1 MGNNVANLVP
11 SSINSTLSVVKKPKA
26 FGDQLLKA
34 SEQQVL
40 TVGLSI
46 VDQIKKEIEYII
58 LQKIQLDVNHS
69 QNLRNL
75 KIKNEKGI
83 LVDNPPKSYAYT
95 NAVNTEIQNYNT
107 NKNNL
112 QEQQYKLGQQLSAE
126 LFSPY
131 EKAKTAYNNLRNKL
145 SSNKNNSQQQQ
156 STVNAKRI
164 RTLTKTLVP
173 VLTLVI
179 TEVLVNIIDEN
190 SKLQTLV
197 DTTNKTIEAAN
208 ASGDPDLLSQATNAR
223 NAALNAINAVEQ
235 KILNVEQQLQKIQIY
250 INVFNIVINIVISL
264 PIPTAV
270 PPGVGIPVSVITKL
284 DQILQNAL
292 KITSGLST
300 LLTIINSVLQ
310 EAIANLENLKT
321 ELENINGA
329 IESATTNL
337 PLDQLTI
344 ALNDITANSNNFPPY
359 KGYTFAIKEEQNN
372 PGETVS
378 GFKRHYAVALNS
390 NGVVIYTSAYSFTQD
405 PQVLVDQL
413 KLAIDQGSANISIS

>member
-11 SSINSTLSVVKKPKA
+11 SSINSTLSVVEKPKA

-34 SEQQVL
+34 SEQEVL

-83 LVDNPPKSYAYT
+83 LVDDAYT
-95 NAVNTEIQNYNT
+95 NAINTENQNYNT

-112 QEQQYKLGQQLSAE
+112 QEQQDKFNQQLSAE
-126 LFSPY
+126 LLGPY
-131 EKAKTAYNNLRNKL
+131 EKAKTAYNTLRKKL
-145 SSNKNNSQQQQ
+145 SSNKNISQQLK
-156 STVNAKRI
+156 SIVNIKRI
-164 RTLTKTLVP
+164 RILTKTLVP

>member
-11 SSINSTLSVVKKPKA
+11 SSINSTLSVVEKPKA

-34 SEQQVL
+34 SEQVVL

-83 LVDNPPKSYAYT
+83 LVDDAYT
-95 NAVNTEIQNYNT
+95 NAINTENQNYNT

-112 QEQQYKLGQQLSAE
+112 QEQQDKFNQQLSAE

-131 EKAKTAYNNLRNKL
+131 EKAKTAYNTLRKKL
-145 SSNKNNSQQQQ
+145 SSNKNISQQLK
-156 STVNAKRI
+156 SIVNIKRI
-164 RTLTKTLVP
+164 RILTKTLVP

-197 DTTNKTIEAAN
+197 DITNKTIEAAN

-264 PIPTAV
+264 PIPTAA

>member
-11 SSINSTLSVVKKPKA
+11 SSINSTLSVVEKPKA

-34 SEQQVL
+34 SEQVVL

-83 LVDNPPKSYAYT
+83 LVDDAYT
-95 NAVNTEIQNYNT
+95 NAINTENQNYNT

-112 QEQQYKLGQQLSAE
+112 QEQQDKFNQQLSAE
-126 LFSPY
+126 LLGPY
-131 EKAKTAYNNLRNKL
+131 EKAKTAYNTLRKKL
-145 SSNKNNSQQQQ
+145 SSNKNISQQLK
-156 STVNAKRI
+156 SIVNIKRI
-164 RTLTKTLVP
+164 RILTKTLVP

>member
-83 LVDNPPKSYAYT
+83 LVDDAYT
-95 NAVNTEIQNYNT
+95 NAINTENQNYNT

-112 QEQQYKLGQQLSAE
+112 QEQQDKFNQQLSAE
-126 LFSPY
+126 LLGPY
-131 EKAKTAYNNLRNKL
+131 EKAKTAYNTLRKKL
-145 SSNKNNSQQQQ
+145 SSNKNISQQLK
-156 STVNAKRI
+156 SIVNIKRI
-164 RTLTKTLVP
+164 RILTKTLVP

-197 DTTNKTIEAAN
+197 DITNKTIEAAN

-264 PIPTAV
+264 PIPTAA